1 MRGFWVFLPG
11 FATVL
16 AVYLIDLNAVNEAG
30 EFFPLFSIT
39 NPPFFLSKDLHENL
53 AIGLMAITTFVFL
66 IRAVAYRLEIDFVL
80 LALSVAFLC
89 REIHFAG
96 TQYGVYIAVGLIVIW
111 SGFRNEKLFK
121 ELECSMPVKIV
132 LFGTGWSYLF
142 ALLIQRRFFK
152 SIFKA
157 LHTNGLV
164 AIEKKLHGPFEELTE
179 NTAHL
184 FFLLLA
190 VVCFTLSKQVKKD

>member
-1 MRGFWVFLPG
+1 
-11 FATVL
+11 
-16 AVYLIDLNAVNEAG
+16 
-30 EFFPLFSIT
+30 
-39 NPPFFLSKDLHENL
+39 
-53 AIGLMAITTFVFL
+53 MAITTFVFL
-66 IRAVAYRLEIDFVL
+66 IRTVAYRFEIDFVL

-96 TQYGVYIAVGLIVIW
+96 TQDGVYIAAGLIVFW

-121 ELECSMPVKIV
+121 ELECSKPVKIV
-132 LFGTGWSYLF
+132 LFGTGWSYLL

-152 SIFKA
+152 SIFKELHMNGLLTIEKE
-157 LHTNGLV
+157 LHTPL
-164 AIEKKLHGPFEELTE
+164 EEMTE

-190 VVCFTLSKQVKKD
+190 VVCFTLSKQAKKSLEQGCQEKVVRPVSNKADCDGNRHPAIPTSHGS